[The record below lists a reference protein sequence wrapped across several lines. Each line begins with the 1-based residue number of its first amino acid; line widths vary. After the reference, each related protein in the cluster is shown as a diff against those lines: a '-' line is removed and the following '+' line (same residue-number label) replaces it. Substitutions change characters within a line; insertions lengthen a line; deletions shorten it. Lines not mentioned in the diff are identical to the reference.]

1 MTKRIE
7 RPFEGIAAL
16 PYFPVILLTC
26 DQNVMAA
33 VSFHYYST
41 RPPCVQVGVR
51 IDNWTHR
58 LIQEKKEFG
67 VNLPPVGLME
77 KVRYVGG
84 VSGRQ
89 QDKWAATGLTRQPA
103 TEIDSVLVAECP
115 VNLECRV
122 VHQVQYKGSHTWFI
136 GQIVAVHIDDDYNR
150 DDILLFWQQEFRA
163 LGETL
168 LKY

>member
-77 KVRYVGG
+77 QVRYVGG

-136 GQIVAVHIDDDYNR
+136 GQIVAVHIDDSTNR